1 MCQLCGFKNHI
12 GVSRRGLLGG
22 AVATF
27 VTTRLALAA
36 PNAAGDGV
44 PGDVAL
50 RELMAGN
57 ARYVANNPT
66 HRNVHAGRE
75 DRVATQK
82 PIAAVLSC
90 ADSRVAPEYVFDQG
104 PGQVFVVRVAG
115 NVLND
120 DGAASL
126 EYAVKVLGVRLVVV
140 LGHGNC
146 GAVKAAIDVVQKGV
160 ALPGHLPGLIDL
172 IKPAVIAAQATHPTD
187 LLSAAIAENARSE
200 ARHIAAEAPILSE
213 AATSGQLKVAS
224 AVYDLA
230 TGRVN
235 MV

>member
-1 MCQLCGFKNHI
+1 MCQVCGFKNHS

-22 AVATF
+22 VVATF

-36 PNAAGDGV
+36 PNAAGDSV

-57 ARYVANNPT
+57 ARYVANKPT
-66 HRNVHAGRE
+66 LRDVHAGRSE
-75 DRVATQK
+75 RVATQK

-90 ADSRVAPEYVFDQG
+90 ADSRVAPENVFDEG
-104 PGQVFVVRVAG
+104 PGRLFVVRVAG

-126 EYAVKVLGVRLVVV
+126 EYAVKVLGVRLVLV

-146 GAVKAAIDVVQKGV
+146 GAVKAAIDVVQKGT

-172 IKPAVIAAQATHPTD
+172 IKPAVVAAEATRPTD

-200 ARHIAAEAPILSE
+200 ARHIAAEAPILSV
-213 AATSGQLKVAS
+213 AAASGQLKVAS

-235 MV
+235 LV

>member
-1 MCQLCGFKNHI
+1 MCQVCGFKGHV

-27 VTTRLALAA
+27 VSTRFAAAA
-36 PNAAGDGV
+36 PAATGDGV

-75 DRVATQK
+75 DRVATQN

-104 PGQVFVVRVAG
+104 PGQLFVVRVAG

-120 DGAASL
+120 DGTASL
-126 EYAVKVLGVRLVVV
+126 EYAVKFLGVRLVIV

-146 GAVKAAIDVVQKGV
+146 GAVKAAIDVVQKGA

-172 IKPAVIAAQATHPTD
+172 IKPAVVAAEATHPKD
-187 LLSAAIAENARSE
+187 LLSAAITENARTA
-200 ARHIAAEAPILSE
+200 ARHIASETPILSE
-213 AATSGQLKVAS
+213 AAASGQLKVAS
-224 AVYDLA
+224 GVYDLA
-230 TGRVN
+230 TGQVHL
-235 MV
+235 V

>member
-1 MCQLCGFKNHI
+1 MCQICGIAGHA
-12 GVSRRGLLGG
+12 GVSRRSLLGG

-27 VTTRLALAA
+27 VSARFAMAA
-36 PNAAGDGV
+36 PNPAEDGV

-57 ARYVANNPT
+57 ARYVANHPT
-66 HRNVHAGRE
+66 HRDVHAGRE

-90 ADSRVAPEYVFDQG
+90 ADSRVAPEFVFDEG
-104 PGQVFVVRVAG
+104 PGRLFVVRVAG

-120 DGAASL
+120 DGTASL
-126 EYAVKVLGVRLVVV
+126 EYAVKFLNVRLVLV

-146 GAVKAAIDVVQKGV
+146 GAVKAAIDVVQKGA

-172 IKPAVIAAQATHPTD
+172 IKPAVVAADATHPKD
-187 LLSAAIAENARSE
+187 LLSAAIAENARE
-200 ARHIAAEAPILSE
+200 AARQIAAEAPILSD
-213 AATSGQLKVAS
+213 AAASGHLKVAS
-224 AVYDLA
+224 GVYDLA
-230 TGRVN
+230 TGRVRL
-235 MV
+235 V

>member
-1 MCQLCGFKNHI
+1 MCQVCGIKSHF
-12 GVSRRGLLGG
+12 GMSRRGLLGG

-27 VTTRLALAA
+27 VSTRFAFAA

-57 ARYVANNPT
+57 GRYLANQPT
-66 HRNVHAGRE
+66 HRNVNAGRAE
-75 DRVATQK
+75 RVATQK

-104 PGQVFVVRVAG
+104 PGQLFVVRVAG
-115 NVLND
+115 NVLNE

-126 EYAVKVLGVRLVVV
+126 EYAVKFLGVRLVLV
-140 LGHGNC
+140 LGHANC
-146 GAVKAAIDVVQKGV
+146 GAVKAAIDVAQKGA

-172 IKPAVIAAQATHPTD
+172 IKPAVVAAAATKPTD
-187 LLSAAIAENARSE
+187 LLSAAIAENARTE
-200 ARHIAAEAPILSE
+200 ARHIATEAPILS
-213 AATSGQLKVAS
+213 AAVTSGQLKVTS
-224 AVYDLA
+224 GVYDLA

-235 MV
+235 LV